1 MQIVVDDGYIFVL
14 AVVVVSL
21 VASCIASFA
30 IGLLLGRSDR
40 RVVDN
45 SRDMF
50 GRIRPGASFQ
60 AEGADKAAGIFH
72 ESGTSAFQ
80 AGDADTEAAFSA
92 LSELD
97 SHINRAIRATSK
109 DASKS
114 TSVKN
119 LGSKSDGFRKD
130 ELRQRIINE
139 QAQALIRDLARGKKE
154 GDNG

>member
-40 RVVDN
+40 RFVDN

-72 ESGTSAFQ
+72 ESGISAFQ

-109 DASKS
+109 D
-114 TSVKN
+114 TSGKN
-119 LGSKSDGFRKD
+119 LGGKPCGLRKD
-130 ELRQRIINE
+130 ELRQRIVHE
-139 QAQALIRDLARGKKE
+139 QAQALIRDLVGGKKE

>member
-14 AVVVVSL
+14 AIVVVSL

-40 RVVDN
+40 RFVDN

-72 ESGTSAFQ
+72 ESGISAFQ

-109 DASKS
+109 D
-114 TSVKN
+114 TSEKN
-119 LGSKSDGFRKD
+119 LGGKPGGLRKD
-130 ELRQRIINE
+130 ELRQRIVNE

>member
-14 AVVVVSL
+14 AIVVVSL

-72 ESGTSAFQ
+72 ESGISAFQ

-109 DASKS
+109 D
-114 TSVKN
+114 TSEKN
-119 LGSKSDGFRKD
+119 LGGKPGGLRKD
-130 ELRQRIINE
+130 ELRQRIVNE

>member
-109 DASKS
+109 D
-114 TSVKN
+114 TSGKN
-119 LGSKSDGFRKD
+119 LGDKPGGLRKD
-130 ELRQRIINE
+130 ELRQRIVNE
-139 QAQALIRDLARGKKE
+139 QAQTLIRDLARGKKE

>member
-1 MQIVVDDGYIFVL
+1 MQIVVDDGYIFVF
-14 AVVVVSL
+14 AVVAVSL

-40 RVVDN
+40 RGADN

-60 AEGADKAAGIFH
+60 AEGADKTVGIFH

-109 DASKS
+109 DTQGKS
-114 TSVKN
+114 WGGKPEG
-119 LGSKSDGFRKD
+119 LRKG
-130 ELRQRIINE
+130 ELRQRIVNE
-139 QAQALIRDLARGKKE
+139 QAQALIRDLAQGKKE

>member
-14 AVVVVSL
+14 AIVVVSL

-72 ESGTSAFQ
+72 ESGISAFQ

-109 DASKS
+109 D
-114 TSVKN
+114 TSEKN
-119 LGSKSDGFRKD
+119 LGGKPGGLRKD
-130 ELRQRIINE
+130 ELRQRIVNE

-154 GDNG
+154 GGNG